1 MNFILSLVTFLLI
14 VFGLVGVVGGNHKEE
29 VYKKFDMSKF
39 TVEKKKELD
48 SLISKC
54 YTKGLL
60 MIILGIGIIVA
71 RIFS

>member
-14 VFGLVGVVGGNHKEE
+14 VFGLVGVVGGSHKEE
-29 VYKKFDMSKF
+29 IYKKIDMSKV
-39 TVEKKKELD
+39 TADKKKELD

-60 MIILGIGIIVA
+60 MVIVGIGIIVA